1 MLQIKIYT
9 IPLLGGDWAVEEMNT
24 FLRGQKILQVESQQV
39 NDGSNSYWSF
49 CIRYL
54 SDYVGRMPSSP
65 FGHSGQKI
73 DHQAKLDPKSAA
85 RFGQYRTIRRDLSKK
100 EGIPAYAIFTDEQL
114 GQLAQIEDLT
124 LSQMK
129 AIKGIGEKTIEK
141 FGNYFLNQT
150 ADETSQ

>member
-73 DHQAKLDPKSAA
+73 DHQAKLDPKSAGF
-85 RFGQYRTIRRDLSKK
+85 RSEF
-100 EGIPAYAIFTDEQL
+100 
-114 GQLAQIEDLT
+114 
-124 LSQMK
+124 
-129 AIKGIGEKTIEK
+129 IKI
-141 FGNYFLNQT
+141 
-150 ADETSQ
+150 TSRNFVRSYTSR

>member
-1 MLQIKIYT
+1 MQIKTYA
-9 IPLLGGDWAVEEMNT
+9 IPIIGGEQLNEEMNT
-24 FLRGQKILQVESQQV
+24 FLRSKKILQMESQIV
-39 NDGSNSYWSF
+39 THANTAFWSF

-114 GQLAQIEDLT
+114 SQDEMPTAFLCDLWHSST
-124 LSQMK
+124 GTGGRMTTQRD
-129 AIKGIGEKTIEK
+129 AT
-141 FGNYFLNQT
+141 
-150 ADETSQ
+150 